1 MLKKKSLFSL
11 ILVCLL
17 VISLLSG
24 CGSNKSDQSN
34 TNNSK
39 QSSEKEETIVLKW
52 AHVAAISNDKHT
64 DSAKIIAKEI
74 EEKTNGKV
82 KIELYPASQLGN
94 EREILE
100 GIKLG
105 TIEIG
110 TLSSGA
116 LPGIFP
122 EILAVSVP
130 YLFPDRET
138 AYKFYDGP
146 MGKELAD
153 IMLNKNGL
161 MILSWGENGI
171 RCFTNNVRP
180 IKRPEDLKGLKI
192 RTMENPAHMEM
203 VKALGAT
210 PVAIPFSEVYTALAQ
225 KTVDGEENPPSLVQS
240 MRFYEVQKYM
250 TLDYHVYDPL
260 VFIMNESKFKSLPED
275 IQKVLEEE
283 AVKWAQ
289 LERKMSQEQDK
300 RDIEFMKGKGLQITE
315 LTPEDFEA
323 FKKATASV
331 YDVIAQKTSRELM
344 DKVVKAV
351 EEAKK

>member
-1 MLKKKSLFSL
+1 MLKKKKFFTILLAGFL
-11 ILVCLL
+11 I
-17 VISLLSG
+17 ISLLSG
-24 CGSNKSDQSN
+24 CGANKSAEER
-34 TNNSK
+34 T
-39 QSSEKEETIVLKW
+39 EEETIVLKW

-64 DSAKIIAKEI
+64 DSAEIIAKEI
-74 EEKTNGKV
+74 EEATNGKV

-130 YLFPDRET
+130 YLFPNREV
-138 AYKFYDGP
+138 AWKFFDGP

-153 IMLNKNGL
+153 IMLEKNGL
-161 MILSWGENGI
+161 RILAWGENGL

-192 RTMENPAHMEM
+192 RTMENPAHMGM
-203 VKALGAT
+203 VKTLGAT
-210 PVAIPFSEVYTALAQ
+210 PVPIPFSEVYTALAQ
-225 KTVDGEENPPSLVQS
+225 ETVDGQENPPSLVQS

-260 VFIMNESKFKSLPED
+260 SFIMNEDKFKSLPED
-275 IQKVLEEE
+275 IQKILEEK

-289 LERKMSQEQDK
+289 IERKMSEEQDK
-300 RDIEFMKGKGLQITE
+300 RDIEFMKEKGLQVIE
-315 LTPEDFEA
+315 LTPEDYEA
-323 FKKATASV
+323 FRKVTAPV
-331 YDVIAQKTSRELM
+331 YDSIARRVGKDLM
-344 DKVVKAV
+344 DKVIKAV